1 MRLAHGTFGWVD
13 LQTSDVAAA
22 KAFYSGF
29 FGWTYVD
36 MPTPM
41 GVDYTMCYLDGQMVA
56 GMGPQPGDMAAAGA
70 PPMWNSYVFVE
81 DVDAILP
88 TVEAAGGSVMMPP
101 MDVMDSGRMTMIAG
115 PDGAV
120 VGVWEPREHQG
131 AEVVDVPG
139 ALTWN
144 ELQSR
149 DLASAT
155 EFLATV
161 FGWRWE
167 EQSPGGMEYYVAHVD
182 AKPGNTE
189 NCGAMTMPEVVP
201 PEAPSM
207 WVVYFA
213 VADCV
218 ASAEQI
224 PALGGEVFLPP
235 MEMGPGMFAGAT
247 DPTGSMFFFG
257 DLFPESA

>member
-1 MRLAHGTFGWVD
+1 MELAHGTFGWVD

-22 KAFYSGF
+22 KDFYAGI

-36 MPTPM
+36 VPTPM
-41 GVDYTMCYLDGQMVA
+41 GVDYTMCYLEEQMVA
-56 GMGPQPGDMAAAGA
+56 GMGPQPGDLAAAGA

-81 DVDAILP
+81 DVD
-88 TVEAAGGSVMMPP
+88 TVVGAVGAAGGSVMMPP
-101 MDVMDSGRMTMIAG
+101 MDVMDSGRMAMIAG

-120 VGVWEPREHQG
+120 VGVWQPYQHQG
-131 AEVVDVPG
+131 AEVFDVPG

-149 DLASAT
+149 DLTAAT
-155 EFLATV
+155 EFLATL

-167 EQSPGGMEYYVAHVD
+167 AQAPGGMEYYVGHVD
-182 AKPGNTE
+182 SKPGNSE
-189 NCGAMTMPEVVP
+189 NCGAMNMPDGVP

-218 ASAEQI
+218 TTADQV
-224 PALGGEVFLPP
+224 PVLGGEVFLPP
-235 MEMGPGMFAGAT
+235 MEMGPGKFAGAT
-247 DPTGSMFFFG
+247 DPTGAMFFFG